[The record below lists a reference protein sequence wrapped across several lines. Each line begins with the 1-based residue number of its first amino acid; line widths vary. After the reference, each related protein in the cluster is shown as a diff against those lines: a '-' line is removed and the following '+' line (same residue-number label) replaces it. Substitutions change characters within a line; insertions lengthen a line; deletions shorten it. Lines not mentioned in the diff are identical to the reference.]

1 MTYGFEQH
9 YNYLWISFVKCLQ
22 YPESAARENV
32 FGSARSIWVLTSKP
46 GCWVSSS
53 IKLIDIETVICVID
67 VIVSA
72 FKGGELCRIPKWVST
87 RLELVH
93 V

>member
-1 MTYGFEQH
+1 M
-9 YNYLWISFVKCLQ
+9 KCLQ